1 MKTWTDSAGAAA
13 LPPRHRDAVRL
24 ALQSAVASA
33 AAYLAISFLGTGE
46 AFLAVISAVLVLQTN
61 RGQTVEQ
68 AGSRLLGAA
77 IGTVVGIAALLIT
90 PSWAVSLSLAAVML
104 IMGAIAAYK
113 PAWRYGVVAA
123 AGLAVG
129 SEKGL
134 WQTAQDRG
142 VAIFVGAL
150 LGIAVGALLWPE
162 STRKRARRQ
171 MGEAMEACRELLTEA
186 LNAAVEGSEEE
197 VDKLHSRFSRALSA
211 ARDTAAAIRPKGG
224 SNAVHYGEAVHHVER
239 LWHALVILDRV
250 AEARSGAALPLR
262 PATLDLLKR
271 MRLAACDAL
280 ACLERFERAPPDELE
295 TLEDACRKIWNEAE
309 ICPEQTDELQS
320 VGLVFGM
327 NEVARNLR
335 EIDQA
340 VCAIGAGR

>member
-1 MKTWTDSAGAAA
+1 MLGR
-13 LPPRHRDAVRL
+13 RHRDVLRIAI
-24 ALQSAVASA
+24 QSAVASA
-33 AAYLAISFLGTGE
+33 SAYLAISFLGTGE
-46 AFLAVISAVLVLQTN
+46 TFLAVISAVLVLQTN
-61 RGQTVEQ
+61 RDQTVEQ
-68 AGSRLLGAA
+68 ATSRLAGAA
-77 IGTVVGIAALLIT
+77 VGTLVGIAALALT
-90 PSWAVSLSLAAVML
+90 PSWAVSLSLAVVML

-134 WQTAQDRG
+134 WETAQDRG
-142 VAIFVGAL
+142 IAIFVGAL

-171 MGEAMEACRELLTEA
+171 MGEAMEACRELMTDA
-186 LNAAVEGSEEE
+186 LKAAVDGSEEE
-197 VDKLHSRFSRALSA
+197 LGKLHSRFSRALSA
-211 ARDTAAAIRPKGG
+211 ARDTAASIKPKGG
-224 SNAVHYGEAVHHVER
+224 SDAVHYGEAVHHTER

-250 AEARSGAALPLR
+250 AETKSGAALPLR
-262 PATLDLLKR
+262 PATLELLMT

-295 TLEDACRKIWNEAE
+295 TLEDACRKIWNESD
-309 ICPEQTDELQS
+309 IRPEQADELQS